1 MTEFEPATTKSENYI
16 EKPEDRE
23 KLEDWYR
30 REKRLQV
37 LIILILLALLIIS
50 SFGQLALLDYSF
62 GERLALSKGDK
73 IFGIETKNLLSLLVT
88 GALPI
93 TSIVDGSGIIS
104 KKIKIPLP
112 LTNGLSIIWLVLL
125 GDIFLNFQAVLVS
138 NESGAVDQL
147 IPVIAFVVAI
157 IFSTASLC
165 LSRGIVAASKKFMAA
180 RKNLQILMV
189 YGINPT
195 PLYKDN
201 EQLKLREENQAATT
215 KAEQERKIVVEEINQ
230 HQEALELVIKLD
242 KNKLKYPKIEANK
255 TTKSIQAINQLL
267 KTKLERLFSPNP
279 KCIQNKKSIN
289 YGDKTAK

>member
-1 MTEFEPATTKSENYI
+1 MTEFEPAATKSDNYI
-16 EKPEDRE
+16 EKPKERE

-30 REKRLQV
+30 REKRLQII
-37 LIILILLALLIIS
+37 IILIFSALLIIS
-50 SFGQLALLDYSF
+50 SFGQFALLDYSF

-73 IFGIETKNLLSLLVT
+73 LFGIETKNLISLLVT

-93 TSIVDGSGIIS
+93 TSIVDGSGILT

-138 NESGAVDQL
+138 NESGSADQL

-157 IFSTASLC
+157 IFSIASLC

-189 YGINPT
+189 YGINPI
-195 PLYKDN
+195 PLYNNTK
-201 EQLKLREENQAATT
+201 QLTLRKEDPATIT
-215 KAEQERKIVVEEINQ
+215 DPEQERKIVVEEINQ
-230 HQEALELVIKLD
+230 HKEALELVIKLD
-242 KNKLKYPKIEANK
+242 KNKLRQPKIDANQKSK
-255 TTKSIQAINQLL
+255 TIDSIKQLF
-267 KTKLERLFSPNP
+267 TPILERLYETRCRQKN
-279 KCIQNKKSIN
+279 NVN
-289 YGDKTAK
+289 DVDKTAQ